1 MNRTNFKKN
10 YTYILR
16 DQMNYKKTKYTQDF
30 FSKLV
35 FNMFSAAIRKFL
47 PFVLSQKV

>member
-10 YTYILR
+10 YTYNSSGPLK
-16 DQMNYKKTKYTQDF
+16 YKKTKYTQDF